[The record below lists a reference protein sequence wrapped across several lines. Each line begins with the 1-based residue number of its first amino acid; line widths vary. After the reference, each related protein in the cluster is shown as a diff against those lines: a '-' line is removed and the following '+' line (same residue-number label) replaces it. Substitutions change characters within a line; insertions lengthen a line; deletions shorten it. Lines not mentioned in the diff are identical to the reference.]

1 MSEFISCVLSVLDS
15 NGFQRIPTVSKVD
28 PVKFT
33 LVASSWGGHF
43 KAKIVVLSCLVM
55 FFSVACEDR
64 KRRDWRDWCF
74 GLASSAQLH
83 ALFL

>member
-1 MSEFISCVLSVLDS
+1 M
-15 NGFQRIPTVSKVD
+15 
-28 PVKFT
+28 KFT

-43 KAKIVVLSCLVM
+43 KDFQSEDCCLVM